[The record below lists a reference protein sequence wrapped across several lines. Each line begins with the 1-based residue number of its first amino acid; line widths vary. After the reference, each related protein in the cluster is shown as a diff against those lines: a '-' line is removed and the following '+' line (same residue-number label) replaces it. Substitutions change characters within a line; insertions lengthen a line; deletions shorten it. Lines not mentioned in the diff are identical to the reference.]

1 MGAAAGAGV
10 RPGEG
15 DDAHPSGEGLLAAVR
30 QDLQLLGRGEGDL
43 DGVVLPD
50 VAVGRLLQ
58 FPDLLLGEFYAEVDG
73 DHVAPHVK
81 AHVFTAI
88 AGVGDPGDDVLPGV
102 VLHQIEAA
110 GPVDVPLNLGAGL
123 QRAVAGV
130 DYMALP
136 LVDLQNEGPAQGAQV
151 IGLSASLGIEGRL
164 IQYDVPA
171 LPALDTALD
180 TGGEVGEIGVQ
191 LK

>member
-1 MGAAAGAGV
+1 MADCSAWTE
-10 RPGEG
+10 PWTKL
-15 DDAHPSGEGLLAAVR
+15 GLPPPR
-30 QDLQLLGRGEGDL
+30 
-43 DGVVLPD
+43 
-50 VAVGRLLQ
+50 
-58 FPDLLLGEFYAEVDG
+58 PDLLLGEFYAEVDG

-88 AGVGDPGDDVLPGV
+88 A
-102 VLHQIEAA
+102 
-110 GPVDVPLNLGAGL
+110 
-123 QRAVAGV
+123 
-130 DYMALP
+130 
-136 LVDLQNEGPAQGAQV
+136 GAQV